1 MHRRG
6 VLRIWNRAKLKLTI
20 ACLAALGTL
29 AVGAAGA
36 SATPYIDVC
45 TGLGN
50 PALCSN
56 GFSQV
61 FDVAVDNSSNP
72 GTAGDVYVT
81 DIPGTVSRY
90 TALGAPAPFSGTDAT
105 HISGNQI
112 TEYGA
117 AIGVGV
123 EYATGDFFVSY
134 RPASG
139 NVLNKFSPTG
149 ELIASF
155 PLAGF
160 TEDAGVAVDNSAGP
174 SKGDIYVT
182 DAASNTVDKLNS
194 TGTVIGTITSGVA
207 TPYGVATDA
216 HGHVYVLNFGNA
228 VRQYSE
234 SGAFEKVINSEAPQ
248 AVATYPSTGDIFVAE
263 GTNAQIQP
271 YTEAGVALTPFGHED
286 PVFGGFTS
294 GLGVSG
300 TTHYVYVSDL
310 VRGHATIFAEEAPA
324 PSAPVTGTPATEI
337 TGHTAK
343 LHGTVNP
350 GGPAQTAYHFGYN
363 TNGTCEGEGSNTTT
377 PGEPAIRNNEAVE
390 SEATGLTPKTVYTF
404 CLVATNPFGA
414 TPGSAQTFET
424 TAAKPAV
431 EEAVVVERATT
442 TVKVSAKIN
451 PGGAATTCEVQ
462 YGTTTAYGSIA
473 PCSVAGTGIVGVPVS
488 AELTGLAANT
498 EYHFRFVANNVE
510 GTTEGSD
517 VVVTTKPLVEAETGA
532 ASPIGSET
540 ATLHGIVSTGEE
552 PGRYFFEYG
561 TTISYGS
568 KTAVLEVSGEGAHPV
583 SIQVTGLVPKTGYHY
598 RLVATPKN
606 EPAVEIQGADATFET
621 SAAKPAIVE
630 EFSENENR
638 HSVSL
643 GAEINPKNSEA
654 TYFFEYEEATKFE
667 VTHTYGRATQ
677 HQTLAAG
684 TEAVEV
690 GPEAVTELNPGTT
703 YNYRVVAENGAGRVE
718 GPDETFTTAAPQ
730 LAFEEVETETKLPP
744 LVSQTKATI
753 TGLINPNGLQTNYIL
768 EVGTEVEGKI
778 VYTPS
783 FGVVGSGNE
792 GVPLVF
798 TLTNLLPGTTY
809 HYRFGAQN
817 EDGTVF
823 GPDHSFKTGSFPSG
837 ITLPGPVQIIPT
849 PPQPIEKIEGTHI
862 KTRAEK
868 YKEAVKLCK
877 KKPKKKRGACMRRA
891 KKNFGPVKKKGKKK

>member
-6 VLRIWNRAKLKLTI
+6 VLRSWNRAKLKLAI

-29 AVGAAGA
+29 AIGAAGA
-36 SATPYIDVC
+36 SATPYVDVC
-45 TGLGN
+45 AGLGS
-50 PALCSN
+50 PALCSA
-56 GFSQV
+56 GFGQV
-61 FDVAVDNSSNP
+61 FDVAVDNSSNAA
-72 GTAGDVYVT
+72 TAGDVYVT

-90 TALGAPAPFSGTDAT
+90 TAQGGLAPFSGTDPT

-160 TEDAGVAVDNSAGP
+160 TEDAGVAVDNSTGP

-194 TGTVIGTITSGVA
+194 TGTVIGTITSGVV

-216 HGHVYVLNFGNA
+216 HGHVYVLNFGSE

-248 AVATYPSTGDIFVAE
+248 AVATDPGTGDIFVAE
-263 GTNAQIQP
+263 GSNAQIQP
-271 YTEAGVALTPFGHED
+271 YTEAGVALTAFGQGE

-310 VRGHATIFAEEAPA
+310 VSGHVTIFAEEAPA
-324 PSAPVTGTPATEI
+324 PEAPVTETPATEI

-343 LHGTVNP
+343 LHGIVNP
-350 GGPAQTAYHFGYN
+350 GGPAETAYHFSYN
-363 TNGTCEGEGSNTTT
+363 TIGECEGEGSGSTT
-377 PGEPAIRNNEAVE
+377 PGEPAIRNNEAVV

-404 CLVATNPFGA
+404 CLVASNPFGS
-414 TPGSAQTFET
+414 TRGPPQTFET
-424 TAAKPAV
+424 TAAQPAIE
-431 EEAVVVERATT
+431 EEAVVERGTT
-442 TVKVSAKIN
+442 TVTVSAKIN

-462 YGTTTAYGSIA
+462 YGPTEAYGSTA
-473 PCSVAGTGIVGVPVS
+473 PCSVAGEGIVGVPVS
-488 AELTGLAANT
+488 SELTGLEANT
-498 EYHFRFVANNVE
+498 PYHFRFVANNVE
-510 GTTEGSD
+510 GTTEGGD
-517 VVVTTKPLVEAETGA
+517 VGVTTKPLVEAETGA

-540 ATLHGIVSTGEE
+540 ATLHGVVSTGEE
-552 PGRYFFEYG
+552 PGLYFFEYG

-598 RLVATPKN
+598 RLVAAPKN
-606 EPAVEIQGADATFET
+606 EPTVEIPGEDATFET
-621 SAAKPAIVE
+621 SAAKPSIIE
-630 EFSENENR
+630 EFAENEGR

-643 GAEINPKNSEA
+643 GAEINPENSEA
-654 TYFFEYEEATKFE
+654 TYFFEYEEAAKFD

-677 HQTLAAG
+677 HQTLATG

-703 YNYRVVAENGAGRVE
+703 YHYRVVAENGAGRVE
-718 GPDETFTTAAPQ
+718 GSDETFRTAAPQ
-730 LAFEEVETETKLPP
+730 LAIVESETSP
-744 LVSQTKATI
+744 LVAQTTATI
-753 TGLINPNGLQTNYIL
+753 NGIINPNGLQTNYIL

-783 FGVVGSGNE
+783 FGVVGSGTE
-792 GVPLVF
+792 GVGLAF

-817 EDGTVF
+817 EDGTSF
-823 GPDHSFKTGSFPSG
+823 GPDQTFTTGSFPSG
-837 ITLPGPVQIIPT
+837 ITMPGPVQIIPT
-849 PPQPIEKIEGTHI
+849 PPQPIEGNEVIHI
-862 KTRAEK
+862 KTRVEK

-877 KKPKKKRGACMRRA
+877 KKPKKKRAACLRRA